1 MIDDVSMPDPGHDCS
16 LEPERVDSAPAV
28 EGCLVAGTHVSLPDG
43 SRRLVEQLAAGDTV
57 AGAAGPTVV
66 LAVTR
71 RSLDSSLVAVTPVSD
86 GNTVAVTA
94 EHLVA
99 TARSATDADVA
110 WMPASE
116 LRPGV
121 LLRFQ
126 PLRFTPSP
134 VRLSEGLCRLAGFFA
149 ASGQLVE
156 VDGMPGLCFLFGP
169 DSEFHVETV
178 RELLTGLYHA
188 SPLVSSSP
196 SGSTMVSASCVAGHV
211 FMRDHAGTS
220 PAGVSLSPVLLGQP
234 SKSLMR
240 LVDAFV
246 SAAGQY
252 IYVRGAKTGVHTE
265 TASFGW
271 ALQLQ
276 QILLTQGMFAS
287 VLPRSTEQPRFR
299 VRWAPSPDRSVMHAG
314 SGSAL
319 VPVAEVGSSAFVD
332 EGFHVETGD
341 GSFMV
346 NGVLL
351 RPSAAVVCY

>member
-1 MIDDVSMPDPGHDCS
+1 MIDNVSMSGQGHDLS
-16 LEPERVDSAPAV
+16 LRHAGVDTAPAV

-57 AGAAGPTVV
+57 AGSAGPTLVV
-66 LAVTR
+66 AVTR
-71 RSLDSSLVAVTPVSD
+71 RSLDSTLVTVTPVSA
-86 GNTVAVTA
+86 GNMVAVTS

-99 TARSATDADVA
+99 TARSVTDADDVV
-110 WMPASE
+110 WRPASA

-126 PLRFTPSP
+126 PPRFTPSP

-156 VDGMPGLCFLFGP
+156 VDGMPGLRFTFGP

-178 RELLTGLYHA
+178 RALLRGLYHA
-188 SPLVSSSP
+188 SPVVSSAS
-196 SGSTMVSASCVAGHV
+196 SGSTVVSASCVAGHM
-211 FMRDHAGTS
+211 FMRDHAGSS
-220 PAGVSLSPVLLGQP
+220 PSGVSLSPVLLGQP

-246 SAAGQY
+246 AAAGQHVF
-252 IYVRGAKTGVHTE
+252 VRGMKTAVHTE

-276 QILLTQGMFAS
+276 QILLTQGLFAS
-287 VLPRSTEQPRFR
+287 VWPRCAEQPRFR
-299 VRWAPSPDRSVMHAG
+299 VRWAPTPDRTVMHAA
-314 SGSAL
+314 SGAAL
-319 VPVAEVGSSAFVD
+319 VPVAEVGTSAFVD
-332 EGFHVETGD
+332 EGFLVETGD
-341 GSFMV
+341 GSFVV
-346 NGVLL
+346 NGVPL
-351 RPSAAVVCY
+351 RPSAVGCA